1 MYVNWCSSHW
11 SKQTLLAMTLRRKHW
26 LQYDALNRST
36 EPIPTLP
43 LEIVFL
49 TLDRYKIETSSLYL
63 HLHILISNKDM
74 YNGWHSHHSVVG
86 KYSSQRAGEKSG
98 CSVLTFYGHLT
109 SLDRWLTDIVNSTYS
124 TLLNTPS
131 RDYNDNHVT
140 VVRSQSYA
148 WGSPRLWLV
157 LWVSY
162 GRHANSHSTSNNA
175 H

>member
-1 MYVNWCSSHW
+1 MCQPTVIALKTVNTPHSKCRRKHCLQHDWHLDKVNWTYVDTPSRDCILNTRQIQDRNKQFVHPSSHSYQQQKHVQW
-11 SKQTLLAMTLRRKHW
+11 MAQSSLCSWQTLLSTSRRKIR
-26 LQYDALNRST
+26 LQCADILWS
-36 EPIPTLP
+36 
-43 LEIVFL
+43 FDL
-49 TLDRYKIETSSLYL
+49 TRQVTD
-63 HLHILISNKDM
+63 
-74 YNGWHSHHSVVG
+74 
-86 KYSSQRAGEKSG
+86 
-98 CSVLTFYGHLT
+98 
-109 SLDRWLTDIVNSTYS
+109 DIVNSTYS

-148 WGSPRLWLV
+148 WGSPRPWLV